1 MQGRNP
7 YLLIMHCLRLSKKQQ
22 WLLSKRLIR
31 NLPILALKDD
41 KGDKKRRMGK
51 CLIDIQFYD
60 EDNVPILVSLN
71 SDEDGNLFELDI
83 WRADFKPV
91 VKYPS
96 C

>member
-1 MQGRNP
+1 
-7 YLLIMHCLRLSKKQQ
+7 
-22 WLLSKRLIR
+22 
-31 NLPILALKDD
+31 
-41 KGDKKRRMGK
+41 MGK